1 MKQIIITV
9 LLLLS
14 AAANAQR
21 PTLPL
26 MYPREEK
33 YAKIPQ
39 LETVKPKSYSRQQLE
54 NNRII
59 AEEKN

>member
-1 MKQIIITV
+1 MKQIIIT
-9 LLLLS
+9 LLLLIS

-26 MYPREEK
+26 MYLREEK
-33 YAKIPQ
+33 YTKIPQ